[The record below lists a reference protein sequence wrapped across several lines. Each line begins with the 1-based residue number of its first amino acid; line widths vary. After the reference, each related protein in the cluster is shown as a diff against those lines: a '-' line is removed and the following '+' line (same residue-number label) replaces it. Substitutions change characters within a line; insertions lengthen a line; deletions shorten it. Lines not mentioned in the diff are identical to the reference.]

1 MVVGPFTDWLRDHL
15 LPAALVVVGAVLF
28 LRAVRWVEVRLE
40 RDLDTRIEA
49 TVDADEAASERLK
62 RSRAMVQA
70 TSWAVSAVAVL
81 AATVW
86 SAHLAGLPLTT
97 LVAPATVIGVGL
109 GFGAQQVIGDLLAG
123 FFLLAEH
130 QFGHGDVIRLGQP
143 GLEAGVTGTVEEMT
157 LRITKLRTTA
167 GELVTV
173 PNGALRQVT
182 NLSKEW
188 SRAVVDLPVA
198 AGADFAA
205 AADVLRAAGAEM
217 AAAEPWADLML
228 GPVTVAGIER
238 FEVGY
243 VTIRVTVQ
251 TRPGRQ
257 FEVARELR
265 LRLAAALD
273 AADIPTA
280 AIEWF
285 KP

>member
-1 MVVGPFTDWLRDHL
+1 VIGPLTDWLRDHL
-15 LPAALVVVGAVLF
+15 LPAAIVVIGAVLL
-28 LRAVRWVEVRLE
+28 LRIVRWVEHGLE
-40 RDLDTRIEA
+40 QDIDRQIQVTIDTDDVAPEG
-49 TVDADEAASERLK
+49 LK

-70 TSWAVSAVAVL
+70 TSWAISALVVL
-81 AATVW
+81 AVGVW
-86 SAHLAGLPLTT
+86 SAHLAGLPFTT

-157 LRITKLRTTA
+157 LRITKLRTPA

-198 AGADFAA
+198 AGVDFAA
-205 AADVLRAAGAEM
+205 AADVLRAAGAAM
-217 AAAEPWADLML
+217 AAETPWSELMV

-238 FEVGY
+238 VEVGY

-265 LRLAAALD
+265 LWLAAALD
-273 AADIPTA
+273 TAGIPIAT
-280 AIEWF
+280 IDWF
-285 KP
+285 KR